1 MHFTVKIFHGGDV
14 LQVVRGNCS
23 GDDTGR
29 LDAQVAS
36 FANILCLLL
45 DLVYFIFIVK
55 SLR

>member
-1 MHFTVKIFHGGDV
+1 VHFTVKIFHGGDV